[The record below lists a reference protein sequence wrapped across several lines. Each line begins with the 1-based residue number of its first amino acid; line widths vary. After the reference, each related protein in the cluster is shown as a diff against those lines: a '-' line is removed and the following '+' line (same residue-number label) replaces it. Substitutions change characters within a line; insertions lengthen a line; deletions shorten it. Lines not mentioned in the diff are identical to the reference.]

1 MFKRYLSVFQKHNK
15 KYNLSYWFIGCF
27 FLIWMLFLDT
37 NSWLSHRKY
46 NQEIEHLYTQKE
58 ELIKAIEKDEA
69 FIKKL
74 NHPDSLEKFGREEYG
89 LKKEG
94 ETIFIIEE

>member
-1 MFKRYLSVFQKHNK
+1 MLKKYLNRFKVQNK
-15 KYNLSYWFIGCF
+15 KYNLSYWIIGGFFIV
-27 FLIWMLFLDT
+27 WMLFLDT

-46 NQEIEHLYTQKE
+46 NQEIEQLDAQKQ

-89 LKKEG
+89 LKKED
-94 ETIFIIEE
+94 EIIFIIEE